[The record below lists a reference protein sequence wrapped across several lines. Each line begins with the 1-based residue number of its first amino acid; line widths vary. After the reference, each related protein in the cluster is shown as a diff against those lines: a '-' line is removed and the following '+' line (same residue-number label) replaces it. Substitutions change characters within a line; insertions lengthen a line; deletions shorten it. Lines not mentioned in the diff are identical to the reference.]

1 MPKQLVIKR
10 VVLTLLYAVFFI
22 VLPTI
27 IIDQHYHVF
36 TAPETTEPNN
46 PVVRVTA
53 GLVIVTLLVYFFLRD
68 IIKRAFNSLEPG
80 NVKKILKTTWASLPL
95 VLVNIVIAVTK
106 TAIDDFQSCFAYLTA
121 SFVISNFICAY
132 LDDIEQVCSEIK
144 LLKRQD
150 KYRKEYNL

>member
-1 MPKQLVIKR
+1 MPKQLIIQR

-22 VLPTI
+22 ALPTI

-36 TAPETTEPNN
+36 TVPEATEPNN

-53 GLVIVTLLVYFFLRD
+53 GLVIAMLLVYFFLRD

-80 NVKKILKTTWASLPL
+80 NVKKILKTIWASLPL
-95 VLVNIVIAVTK
+95 LLVNIVIAVTK
-106 TAIDDFQSCFAYLTA
+106 NAIDNFQNCFAYVTF

-132 LDDIEQVCSEIK
+132 LDDAEQVWKEIK

-150 KYRKEYNL
+150 KYRKDYNL